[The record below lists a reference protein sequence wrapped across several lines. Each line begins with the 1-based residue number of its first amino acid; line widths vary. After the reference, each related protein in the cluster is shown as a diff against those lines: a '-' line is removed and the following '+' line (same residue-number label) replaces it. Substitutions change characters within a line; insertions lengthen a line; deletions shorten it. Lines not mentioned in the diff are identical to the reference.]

1 VANQWSKRLCGRGHE
16 GPQLLRMS
24 LGRSRQGSMRNQPSR
39 AQRRAT
45 NEAGWAEWGDI
56 HSALQNVR
64 EGDAAAI
71 ERCLT
76 FLEAD
81 PRYFRSGYVKESIW
95 RRFMHAPLTD
105 RQRRRLED
113 VALVYLSRRLTR
125 EYWYMAR
132 TMAETG
138 SHAFWQEVRRLAEVS
153 ERTPARRATMLL
165 AYEGGMAAGE
175 RMRRELGYEAVL
187 VRGNRKLRR

>member
-1 VANQWSKRLCGRGHE
+1 MWAAPSGGAAKEAHGGAGAGMR
-16 GPQLLRMS
+16 PAADAPDLRS
-24 LGRSRQGSMRNQPSR
+24 LTTRVRCETNPVE
-39 AQRRAT
+39 QRKAT
-45 NEAGWAEWGDI
+45 NERGWAELGEVD
-56 HSALQNVR
+56 SALKNVR
-64 EGDAAAI
+64 GGDPSAI

-113 VALVYLSRRLTR
+113 VALAYVGRRLTR
-125 EYWYMAR
+125 QYWYMAR

-138 SHAFWQEVRRLAEVS
+138 SHAFWREVRRLSEVS

-165 AYEGGMAAGE
+165 AYEQ
-175 RMRRELGYEAVL
+175 
-187 VRGNRKLRR
+187 